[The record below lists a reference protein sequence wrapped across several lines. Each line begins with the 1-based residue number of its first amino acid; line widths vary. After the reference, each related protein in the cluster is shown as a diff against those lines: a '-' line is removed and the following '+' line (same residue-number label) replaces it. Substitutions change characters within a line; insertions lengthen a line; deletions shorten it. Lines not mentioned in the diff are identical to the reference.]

1 MNDGNRTLM
10 PDRSDEFIPTRLSL
24 LSRLQNWDDQ
34 ASWRDFFDTY
44 WRLIYRAAL
53 KSGLT
58 DAEAQDVVQETVIT
72 VAKKLQEKKY
82 DPAGGPFKGWLL
94 NTTRWRVVDQK
105 RRRQRDCQP
114 DFARVDDAVSE
125 EIPDESGLNL
135 ESIWDE
141 EWQKNLLDAAVE
153 KVKRQVNPKQFQMFD
168 LYVFEK
174 WPVLKVART
183 LGVNVGLVYLAKH
196 RISALL
202 KKEIKNLEAKMV

>member
-1 MNDGNRTLM
+1 MSDC
-10 PDRSDEFIPTRLSL
+10 SDEFIPTRLSL

-53 KSGLT
+53 KSGLS

-72 VAKKLQEKKY
+72 VAKKLGKY

-94 NTTRWRVVDQK
+94 NTTRWRIADQK
-105 RRRQRDCQP
+105 RKRQRDRQP
-114 DFARVDDAVSE
+114 GFAKVDDSALE
-125 EIPDESGLNL
+125 EIPDESQFNL
-135 ESIWDE
+135 ESIWDQ
-141 EWQKNLLDAAVE
+141 EWQKNLLDAALE

-202 KKEIKNLEAKMV
+202 KKEIKVLETK

>member
-1 MNDGNRTLM
+1 M

-53 KSGLT
+53 KSGLS

-72 VAKKLQEKKY
+72 VAKNLQEKKY

-94 NTTRWRVVDQK
+94 NTTRWRIADQK
-105 RRRQRDCQP
+105 RKRQRDRQP
-114 DFARVDDAVSE
+114 AFAKADDAAFKEV
-125 EIPDESGLNL
+125 PDESENTL
-135 ESIWDE
+135 EAVWE
-141 EWQKNLLDAAVE
+141 VEWEKNLLDAAVE
-153 KVKRQVNPKQFQMFD
+153 RVKRQVNPKQFQMFD

-183 LGVNVGLVYLAKH
+183 LGVNVGRVYLAKH

-202 KKEIKNLEAKMV
+202 KKEIKVLETKMV

>member
-1 MNDGNRTLM
+1 MMISSIAM

-53 KSGLT
+53 KSGLS
-58 DAEAQDVVQETVIT
+58 DAEAQEVVQETVIT
-72 VAKKLQEKKY
+72 VAKKLQEKRY

-94 NTTRWRVVDQK
+94 NTTRWRIADQ
-105 RRRQRDCQP
+105 RRKRQRDRQA
-114 DFARVDDAVSE
+114 DFAKFDEAELEEVPDDSQ
-125 EIPDESGLNL
+125 DNL
-135 ESIWDE
+135 ETIWE
-141 EWQKNLLDAAVE
+141 AEWQRNLLDAAVE
-153 KVKRQVNPKQFQMFD
+153 KVKLQVNPKQFQIFD

-183 LGVNVGLVYLAKH
+183 LGVNIGRVYLAKH

-202 KKEIKNLEAKMV
+202 KKEIKILQTKVS

>member
-1 MNDGNRTLM
+1 MRVYIDDDNCTPM
-10 PDRSDEFIPTRLSL
+10 PPHTDEFIPTRLSL

-72 VAKKLQEKKY
+72 VAKNLRKY

-94 NTTRWRVVDQK
+94 NTTRWRIADQK
-105 RRRQRDCQP
+105 RNRQRDRQP
-114 DFARVDDAVSE
+114 NYAKVEDAE
-125 EIPDESGLNL
+125 LQEFPDESGLNL

-141 EWQKNLLDAAVE
+141 EWQKNLLDAA
-153 KVKRQVNPKQFQMFD
+153 
-168 LYVFEK
+168 
-174 WPVLKVART
+174 
-183 LGVNVGLVYLAKH
+183 
-196 RISALL
+196 
-202 KKEIKNLEAKMV
+202 LETPRPESRSL